1 MYYPKAMTKELVSQL
16 YSSEAEVKRAA
27 IYRVLFD
34 RRHDMLPELKKAASF
49 EEDETI
55 AVFMVQ
61 VGLTLEA
68 FPRDFSVERRII
80 EFLQRED
87 GAGHLSVAMWKYLM
101 NSGSSKMLIAA
112 LGGMG
117 EAIPPDAQEFIE
129 ACLNHPDPDIRA
141 MACEKAIKS
150 GRPTHLAYVL
160 NLITDPDPMVAETAF
175 TVVRDM
181 PVNELA
187 IILDYALGSPDEWVL
202 QNVAPFLPLIIN
214 SGLRPVISKVQYHKH
229 PLVSKKA
236 REALKALDSIP
247 YVVKRKRVDESGIEL
262 SIDGEADD
270 LVEPVACAED
280 AAPVEKQ
287 LSFKEQMELKRL
299 QKMEEERRRK
309 AEEEELAAEL
319 AKVQPED
326 LADFANQLAE
336 FDTIASGAD
345 DQINFADDVPA
356 EDEFTRNTSF
366 EDQAALLDCVA
377 DDGTVI
383 EFDES
388 EGFAD
393 DIPATIADVAITFE
407 SEAELEMDFQSESA
421 ADSVPAF
428 APADNNFDQIVPQAV
443 ETDYA
448 PPDDN
453 NIDQLSASSWEEME
467 EPASVI
473 NGSVARQSIES
484 GFVPSSPGEEKKSEP
499 IAEQPA
505 EKQKHSS
512 NSTISQTPPPAL
524 AKTTAKDAVPAQSQ
538 SQTPAKA
545 AVPGQTQTPVQVPVS
560 TQAKAETPANAAT
573 STQNLVPAQAKAQPP
588 AGAASPAKTQSP
600 APAKAAEP
608 APASTSIKNA
618 GSTAAS
624 LPATVAAPVLSPAP
638 ATKPAAAAPVLAT
651 ENNGIIAA
659 SDIAESELLIDL
671 EAELPPTEVVSFDPD
686 SIDFSAAQNEDSA
699 VAKTISEVSAEEI
712 AADDDDIEFQVFDE
726 NTGVKVSSTTQSDVS
741 FPARVAHDNE
751 AEDMGIG
758 EEDIQVSVVDVN
770 SPVKASAQKNEPAA
784 TPDKSKPA
792 NRSAVT
798 NKPAPTA
805 MARPVVTAALPT
817 AAREIV
823 SRYPSFISDPFLQL
837 FQTTRHDIQL
847 KTIGLVVD
855 NLIAF
860 LNLCYLQSCLFFA
873 PESEVLSKS
882 IKECIKG
889 HLVGPTALRCLH
901 NFALA
906 MKKTRSN
913 PVFFTFSLAAI
924 LSESSD
930 ANPLMMMREL
940 KEFLRNPVMPLEESM
955 PQAIEGLTEILRGVK
970 SILNNSLV
978 MKAPQGA
985 KEPFADLSGPEAR
998 VLAAEK
1004 RPGLDLPVGEIIL
1017 LSRDGTEALGLFPYF
1032 KYARKKIIFARPDD
1046 KEIAVL
1052 LERLEIPQDRV

>member
-1 MYYPKAMTKELVSQL
+1 MTKELVSQL
-16 YSSEAEVKRAA
+16 YSSEAEIKRAA

-34 RRHDMLPELKKAASF
+34 RRHDVLPELKKAASF
-49 EEDETI
+49 EEDEAI

-68 FPRDFSVERRII
+68 FPRDYSIERRII

-87 GAGHLSVAMWKYLM
+87 GAGHLSIAMWKYLM
-101 NSGSSKMLIAA
+101 NNGNSKMLIAA
-112 LGGMG
+112 LGAMG

-141 MACEKAIKS
+141 MACGKAIQS

-175 TVVRDM
+175 TVVREM
-181 PVNELA
+181 PVNELS

-247 YVVKRKRVDESGIEL
+247 YVVKRKRAEDTSVDSPAI
-262 SIDGEADD
+262 GEEDET
-270 LVEPVACAED
+270 VEPAVSVED
-280 AAPVEKQ
+280 VPSVEKQ
-287 LSFKEQMELKRL
+287 LSFKEQMEIKRL

-356 EDEFTRNTSF
+356 DDQFVQNTSF
-366 EDQAALLDCVA
+366 EDQTALLNAVA
-377 DDGTVI
+377 DDGDGMVI
-383 EFDES
+383 DFDQP

-393 DIPATIADVAITFE
+393 DTSATSADVSITFE
-407 SEAELEMDFQSESA
+407 SEAELKMDFQSESA
-421 ADSVPAF
+421 ADSALAM
-428 APADNNFDQIVPQAV
+428 APANDYSDQIVPQTV
-443 ETDYA
+443 EPDYA
-448 PPDDN
+448 PADE
-453 NIDQLSASSWEEME
+453 LSSGRVSAPARKEME
-467 EPASVI
+467 KPAAGNNKAASMDSGAAKPNATGQNQKTEIPETYEKTV
-473 NGSVARQSIES
+473 VPQTIES
-484 GFVPSSPGEEKKSEP
+484 GIVTAAKSKT

-505 EKQKHSS
+505 EKQKLSS
-512 NSTISQTPPPAL
+512 NSAL
-524 AKTTAKDAVPAQSQ
+524 
-538 SQTPAKA
+538 SQTPAPTTTIA
-545 AVPGQTQTPVQVPVS
+545 AEPAATPSPVPANPSKIIVPAHAQTQAQTPSQ
-560 TQAKAETPANAAT
+560 TP
-573 STQNLVPAQAKAQPP
+573 VPAQAQTSAQ
-588 AGAASPAKTQSP
+588 
-600 APAKAAEP
+600 APVA
-608 APASTSIKNA
+608 TKNA
-618 GSTAAS
+618 G
-624 LPATVAAPVLSPAP
+624 LTVAPSPVSSQIPAP
-638 ATKPAAAAPVLAT
+638 KPAAAVPVV
-651 ENNGIIAA
+651 EQKNDGKIVAA
-659 SDIAESELLIDL
+659 DIAESDLLIDL
-671 EAELPPTEVVSFDPD
+671 EAELPPTEAVSFDVGD
-686 SIDFSAAQNEDSA
+686 IDFSAAQNEELA
-699 VAKTISEVSAEEI
+699 VADVLSVAYEEEEPG
-712 AADDDDIEFQVFDE
+712 AGDDDIEFQVFDE
-726 NTGVKVSSTTQSDVS
+726 NTGTKVSSANQSDAS
-741 FPARVAHDNE
+741 SIARVDSSSE
-751 AEDMGIG
+751 TEDVGIG
-758 EEDIQVSVVDVN
+758 DDDIQVSVIDVN
-770 SPVKASAQKNEPAA
+770 SPVKAQTQKNETQA
-784 TPDKSKPA
+784 TPEKSKPA
-792 NRSAVT
+792 NRTAVIDKPPPAVMA
-798 NKPAPTA
+798 KPALTEN
-805 MARPVVTAALPT
+805 LPA

-823 SRYPSFISDPFLQL
+823 SRYPSFIADPFLQL
-837 FQTTRHDIQL
+837 FQTTRHDMQL

-873 PESEVLSKS
+873 PESDVLSKS

-889 HLVGPTALRCLH
+889 HLIGPTALRCLH

-913 PVFFTFSLAAI
+913 PVFFTFSLATI

-930 ANPLMMMREL
+930 TNPLMMMREL

-955 PQAIEGLTEILRGVK
+955 PQAIDGLTEILRGVK

-978 MKAPQGA
+978 MKAPPGA

-998 VLAAEK
+998 ILAADK
-1004 RPGLDLPVGEIIL
+1004 RPALDLPVGEIIL

-1032 KYARKKIIFARPDD
+1032 KYARKKIVFARPDD